1 MAVAA
6 GFAPLAIGTETVGSV
21 VTPANRAAL
30 YALKFTVGSLPM
42 DGVFGLSKTF
52 DTLGIMAKSAG
63 DLALL
68 ARVLK
73 QDYGERSVVPND
85 RLTISFVDPV
95 VWSLAPEMCAKIHE
109 ADKQMVRRPWLS

>member
-1 MAVAA
+1 VAVTA

-21 VTPANRAAL
+21 VTPVNRAAL

-42 DGVFGLSKTF
+42 DGVFGLSRTF

-68 ARVLK
+68 VRVLK
-73 QDYGERSVVPND
+73 QDDEEESAVPND
-85 RLTISFVDPV
+85 KLAIGFVDPT
-95 VWSLAPEMCAKIHE
+95 VWSLAPEMCAKIPE
-109 ADKQMVRRPWLS
+109 ADEQMVRRSRVA